1 MPSIISIPARTL
13 LIAVLSGFL
22 LFAAWPMISLEYLI
36 FIAFVP
42 LLIIEAHSTRPYRF
56 FFILLLNFL
65 IWNTAT
71 TWWIWNA
78 SEGGALGAIIA
89 NSILMTI
96 PWMLFRITK
105 QKLGNTIGYVS
116 LVLYWL
122 TYEYIHH
129 NWGLSWPWLTLGNAF
144 ANLPEW
150 VKWYQFTGTTGGSL
164 WVLVANILIFIT
176 AGNQLLIA
184 PWTKDFEKENA
195 KPQNLSYL
203 PKGGLIQ
210 IIAVV
215 LVIGVPIVWSAMH
228 RNKIDNPGLQ
238 NNPNNIVLIQ
248 PNIDP
253 YEEKFSAPVPL
264 QIEKLIK
271 LSESQIDSNTRMV
284 VWPETAVPTQAWENQ
299 ITNNEYYQPIFAF
312 AKRHPKIMLVTGIDS
327 YVNHGT
333 NNPGGFSIRNNKEG
347 NFFYEAFNT
356 AMALDSNGSPQLYH
370 KSKLV
375 PGVESLPSWLAFL
388 GKMFEDY
395 GGISGTLG
403 TSEEPMVFSSP
414 NNIYKPAPV
423 ICYESIYSEYVSE
436 YVRKGANVITIIT
449 NDGWWGNTPGYKQH
463 QSYARL
469 RAIET
474 GCWVVRS
481 ANTGIS
487 CFISPH
493 GDIYQSQPW
502 DTEAAIKMNIPP
514 VENKTFYV
522 QHGDW
527 ISRIAWVL
535 AAIVLVWTMVVSFLS
550 KRKK

>member
-1 MPSIISIPARTL
+1 MLSILSIPARSPF
-13 LIAVLSGFL
+13 LIILSGLL
-22 LFAAWPMISLEYLI
+22 LFAAWPMSPLTFLI
-36 FIAFVP
+36 FFAWIP
-42 LLIIEAHSTRPYRF
+42 LLVLEHRSTKPYRF

-65 IWNTAT
+65 IWNGAT

-105 QKLGNTIGYVS
+105 RKLGSNIGYAS
-116 LVLYWL
+116 LVLYWI
-122 TYEYIHH
+122 TFEYIHH
-129 NWGLSWPWLTLGNAF
+129 NWDLSWPWLTLGNVF
-144 ANLPEW
+144 ANHPEG
-150 VKWYQFTGTTGGSL
+150 VKWYQYTGTTGGSV
-164 WVLVANILIFIT
+164 WVLLVNILLFKT
-176 AGNQLLIA
+176 FFLKKASAGSIDLSTPSN
-184 PWTKDFEKENA
+184 
-195 KPQNLSYL
+195 PQNPLKSRFRHYAV
-203 PKGGLIQ
+203 
-210 IIAVV
+210 IA
-215 LVIGVPIVWSAMH
+215 LVILLPIAFSLWM
-228 RNKIDNPGLQ
+228 GLEKTAITVQ
-238 NNPNNIVLIQ
+238 PQYQNNIVLIQ

-253 YEEKFSAPVPL
+253 YEEKFSSPVSL

-284 VWPETAVPTQAWENQ
+284 VWPETAVPTQVWENQ
-299 ITNNEYYQPIFAF
+299 ITTNEYYQPIFAF

-327 YVNHGT
+327 YVNHGS
-333 NNPGGFSIRNNKEG
+333 NNPGGFSIRHSKEG
-347 NFFYEAFNT
+347 NYYYEAFNT
-356 AMALDSNGSPQLYH
+356 AMALDSNGAPQLYH

-403 TSEEPMVFSSP
+403 TSKEPVVFSLP

-423 ICYESIYSEYVSE
+423 ICYESIYSEYVTE
-436 YVRKGANVITIIT
+436 YVRKGANIITIIT
-449 NDGWWGNTPGYKQH
+449 NDGWWGNTPGYHQH

-487 CFISPH
+487 CFISPD
-493 GDIYQSQPW
+493 GEVYQPQPW
-502 DTEAAIKMNIPP
+502 ATEAAIKMNIPP
-514 VENKTFYV
+514 LEEKTFYV

-527 ISRIAWVL
+527 ISRVAWVL
-535 AAIVLVWTMVVSFLS
+535 AAIVLLWTILVSFL

>member
-1 MPSIISIPARTL
+1 ML
-13 LIAVLSGFL
+13 LSGLL
-22 LFAAWPMISLEYLI
+22 LFAALPMSPLTLLI
-36 FIAFVP
+36 FIAWVP
-42 LLIIEAHSTRPYRF
+42 LLIIEARSTRPYRF

-105 QKLGNTIGYVS
+105 QKLGSNIGYAS
-116 LVLYWL
+116 LVLYWI

-129 NWGLSWPWLTLGNAF
+129 NWDLSWPWLTLGNVF
-144 ANLPEW
+144 ANHPEG
-150 VKWYQFTGTTGGSL
+150 VRWYQYTGTTGGSL
-164 WVLVANILIFIT
+164 WVLIINVLVFNTFFLQKT
-176 AGNQLLIA
+176 
-184 PWTKDFEKENA
+184 NA
-195 KPQNLSYL
+195 ATIGLETPYNPQNTLKLSLPRLLQGFRQYGVIAALIILPVVFSLFIGVEKKSITLL
-203 PKGGLIQ
+203 PK
-210 IIAVV
+210 
-215 LVIGVPIVWSAMH
+215 
-228 RNKIDNPGLQ
+228 ID
-238 NNPNNIVLIQ
+238 NNIVLIQ

-253 YEEKFSAPVPL
+253 YEEKFSTPVSL

-271 LSESQIDSNTRMV
+271 LSESRIDSNTRMV
-284 VWPETAVPTQAWENQ
+284 VWPETAVPTQVWENQ
-299 ITNNEYYQPIFAF
+299 LTTNEYYQPIFAF
-312 AKRHPKIMLVTGIDS
+312 AKRHPNIMLVTGIDS
-327 YVNHGT
+327 YVNHGS
-333 NNPGGFSIRNNKEG
+333 NNPGGFSIRKSKEG
-347 NFFYEAFNT
+347 NFYYEAFNT
-356 AMALDSNGSPQLYH
+356 ALALDSNGTPQLYH
-370 KSKLV
+370 KSRLV

-414 NNIYKPAPV
+414 NNIFKPAPV
-423 ICYESIYSEYVSE
+423 ICYESIYGEYVSE

-487 CFISPH
+487 SFISPE
-493 GDIYQSQPW
+493 GIVYQPQPW
-502 DTEAAIKMNIPP
+502 DTEAAIKMNIQP
-514 VENKTFYV
+514 VAYKTFYV

-527 ISRIAWVL
+527 MSRVAWVL
-535 AAIVLVWTMVVSFLS
+535 AAIVLLWTMVVSFI
-550 KRKK
+550 KKKP